1 MFNIL
6 INWKIGTG
14 KIVSNRT
21 KSCSRYELGLNRNLY
36 ISIVEIK
43 RFPPKNVIRV
53 CQKKTV
59 YTAIT
64 HSRVTHTYRDRFR
77 ANQFSRFD

>member
-43 RFPPKNVIRV
+43 RFPPQE
-53 CQKKTV
+53 C
-59 YTAIT
+59 Y
-64 HSRVTHTYRDRFR
+64 SRVSKENGVYGHYSFTRDTHV
-77 ANQFSRFD
+77 S